1 VSPGFTDISWA
12 GLLWSLLLVLVAVV
26 LSRWQQLG
34 LESRIII
41 GCLRT
46 VGQLLALGYALSWII
61 GAGNPWLV
69 LAAATLQVSFA
80 CWTTGSLMQ
89 PALRGSRLI
98 ALYSLLPAYLLILG
112 VLVVVV
118 IQPEP
123 YWDPRIVLPLGGM
136 LLGNA
141 MTAVALALN
150 RYRDD
155 LTSHRPLI
163 LARMALGVD
172 WRQAVQ
178 QIKRNAASAAILPT
192 VAALYTV
199 GLVAIPGMMSGQII
213 AGLSPVAAVK
223 YQIVVMFMLAAV
235 VGLSV
240 AIALTLMIKRARF
253 EDTTAKRPGRS
264 LPA

>member
-1 VSPGFTDISWA
+1 MQPDFTDISWV
-12 GLLWSLLLVLVAVV
+12 GLLWSFFLVLAAIA
-26 LSRWQQLG
+26 LSRWQRLG
-34 LESRIII
+34 LETRIFI

-61 GAGNPWLV
+61 HAGNPWLV
-69 LAAATLQVSFA
+69 FAAAAVQISFA

-98 ALYSLLPAYLLILG
+98 ALYSLLPAYMLILG
-112 VLVVVV
+112 VLVAIV

-123 YWDPRIVLPLGGM
+123 RWDPRIVLPLGGM

-155 LTSHRPLI
+155 LTSHRELI
-163 LARMALGVD
+163 MARMALGVH
-172 WRQAVQ
+172 WRQAVGQ
-178 QIKRNAASAAILPT
+178 VRRKAAAAAVVPT

-199 GLVAIPGMMSGQII
+199 GLVVIPGMMSGQII
-213 AGLSPVAAVK
+213 AGLSPVVAVK

-235 VGLSV
+235 VGISV
-240 AIALTLMIKRARF
+240 TIALGIMVRRGRF
-253 EDTTAKRPGRS
+253 EQAAARR
-264 LPA
+264 AN